1 MQTPGQLLPS
11 PQEMGTCITSTQ
23 MNTTDSMA
31 LQAVAK
37 AEAMGWEARVNLD
50 QSDVIDYATVVA
62 WAPGVIQARYITFID
77 GQISSK
83 GWCDRNKI
91 AGLLDYHLAL

>member
-1 MQTPGQLLPS
+1 
-11 PQEMGTCITSTQ
+11 MGTCTAPTQ
-23 MNTTDSMA
+23 MYTTNSMA

-62 WAPGVIQARYITFID
+62 WAPGVTQARYITFID